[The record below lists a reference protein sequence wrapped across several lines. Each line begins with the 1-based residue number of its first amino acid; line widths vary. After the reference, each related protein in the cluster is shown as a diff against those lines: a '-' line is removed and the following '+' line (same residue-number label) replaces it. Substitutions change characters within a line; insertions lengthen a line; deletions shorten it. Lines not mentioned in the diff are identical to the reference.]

1 LSVHVV
7 RADNREEHNVSA
19 EFSARIV
26 GMIVFLVAGIFG
38 GLHLAAT
45 LGESPYR
52 YAVIFMLLG
61 ALAGLVLTPYITL
74 WPFRALK
81 KGVRRAPAQ
90 QLMAAVVGLVVG
102 LIVAALLS
110 FPLSLLGPPLG
121 QILPFVAAIVCA
133 YLGVMIM
140 TTRQFDIVEI
150 VRGQIPTR
158 GDGRRN
164 GSRWH
169 RPVLLD
175 TSVIIDGRILDVSLT
190 GFVEGEMLVPRF
202 VLNELQQVAD
212 SSDRLRRRRGRRGLE
227 MLHRLQSESMA
238 PVRIVDMDID
248 DARGVDDKLVLLA
261 RRMNCPIITNDYNL
275 NQVAELQG
283 VRVLNINALANAVR
297 AVVLPGE
304 TLGVRIVREGK
315 EPGQG
320 VAFLDDGTMIV
331 VEDGSDS
338 IGEEREIAVTK
349 VLQTAAG
356 RMLFAR
362 LDTPRKDTE

>member
-1 LSVHVV
+1 MVL
-7 RADNREEHNVSA
+7 
-19 EFSARIV
+19 
-26 GMIVFLVAGIFG
+26 FLVAGIFG

-61 ALAGLVLTPYITL
+61 ALAGLVLTPYLTL
-74 WPFRALK
+74 WPFRALRK
-81 KGVRRAPAQ
+81 SVRKAPAQ
-90 QLMAAVVGLVVG
+90 QLLAAVVGLIVG
-102 LIVAALLS
+102 LIVAALIS

-121 QILPFVAAIVCA
+121 QILPFVAAILFG

-140 TTRQFDIVEI
+140 TMRQFDIVEM
-150 VRGQIPTR
+150 VRGQIPGR
-158 GDGRRN
+158 SDGRRS
-164 GSRWH
+164 GGKWH
-169 RPVLLD
+169 QPVLLD
-175 TSVIIDGRILDVSLT
+175 TSVIIDGRIVDVSLT
-190 GFVEGEMLVPRF
+190 GFIDGEILVPRF
-202 VLNELQQVAD
+202 VLSELQQVAD

-227 MLHRLQSESMA
+227 MLHRLQSDSIA
-238 PVRIVDMDID
+238 PVRVVDMDVE
-248 DARGVDDKLVLLA
+248 DARTVDDKLVLLA
-261 RRMNCPIITNDYNL
+261 RRLNCPILTNDYNL
-275 NQVAELQG
+275 NRVAELQG
-283 VRVLNINALANAVR
+283 VRVLNVNALANAVK

-304 TLGVRIVREGK
+304 PLTVQVVREGK

-338 IGEEREIAVTK
+338 IGDERDVMVTK

-362 LDTPRKDTE
+362 LEDTGAGGE